1 MSQSSE
7 PAPDAPPPGGPAL
20 SPTERFFARMAAA
33 QTVTAVVAVL
43 ISCAAMYA
51 AWTQADATRIQIE
64 AQTWPRIVSYVN
76 MSTTDGRTDLFQ
88 VMVANHGVGPAE
100 IRSMRVTLGG
110 EPVTSFGDMFELM
123 GGTGSAERSYSYVA
137 GRIFAPGEAAA
148 VITVR
153 GPDEVARFMEVISA
167 MEAEMCFCS
176 ILDSCWLAVQEAY
189 TPVQTCPDYGAA
201 QFRNQPD
208 ATSGR
213 SPAPPPHT
221 PDASME

>member
-1 MSQSSE
+1 MNE
-7 PAPDAPPPGGPAL
+7 RHDPAPGAPPPDAPAL
-20 SPTERFFARMAAA
+20 SPSERFFARMAFA

-76 MSTTDGRTDLFQ
+76 LSTTDGRPDLFQ
-88 VMVANHGVGPAE
+88 AMVANHGVGPAE
-100 IRSMRVTLGG
+100 IRAMRLTLDG
-110 EPVTSFGDMFELM
+110 EPVTSFQAVFDLM
-123 GGTGSAERSYSYVA
+123 GETGSAERAYSYVA
-137 GRIFAPGEAAA
+137 GRIFAPGESAA

-153 GPDEVARFMEVISA
+153 GADEVARFMEVIGA
-167 MEAEMCFCS
+167 MEAELCFCS

-189 TPVQTCPDYGAA
+189 TPVRQCPDYGDA

-208 ATSGR
+208 APGGR
-213 SPAPPPHT
+213 SP
-221 PDASME
+221 